1 MQLKQEEKHLIKTSM
16 KETINTI
23 LRKVGLKAVEVM
35 LEQMILADGVTVIE
49 AELFEVGQPVFVITE
64 DAQIALPIG
73 EYVLEDERIL
83 VVLEE
88 GIIAEIKEQEA
99 EVEVEVEAPVA
110 EISPEAEMAAPQAP
124 TAKKVIESIVKETQ
138 FSAQD
143 EKDAKIAELEA
154 RIAELTKVEL
164 SDDQPAAEPINHNP
178 ENSQAVEVFRY
189 AKNSAQSPMDRIL
202 TKLYK

>member
-1 MQLKQEEKHLIKTSM
+1 MIM

-35 LEQMILADGVTVIE
+35 LEQMKLADGVTVIE

-73 EYVLEDERIL
+73 EYVLEDERVL

-88 GIIAEIKEQEA
+88 GIIAEIKEQEVE
-99 EVEVEVEAPVA
+99 EVEEEAPVA
-110 EISPEAEMAAPQAP
+110 EVSPEAEMAAPQAP

-138 FSAQD
+138 FSSS

-164 SDDQPAAEPINHNP
+164 SDDLPAAEPINHNP
-178 ENSQAVEVFRY
+178 ENAQPIEVFRY

>member
-1 MQLKQEEKHLIKTSM
+1 M

-35 LEQMILADGVTVIE
+35 LEQMKLADGVTVIE

-88 GIIAEIKEQEA
+88 GIIAEIKEQEVE
-99 EVEVEVEAPVA
+99 EVEEEAPVA
-110 EISPEAEMAAPQAP
+110 EVSPEAEMAAPQAP

-178 ENSQAVEVFRY
+178 ENAQPIEVFRY

>member
-1 MQLKQEEKHLIKTSM
+1 M

-35 LEQMILADGVTVIE
+35 LEQMKLADGVTVIE

-73 EYVLEDERIL
+73 EYVLEDERVL

-88 GIIAEIKEQEA
+88 GIIGEIKEQED
-99 EVEVEVEAPVA
+99 EVEVEEEAPVA
-110 EISPEAEMAAPQAP
+110 EVSPEAEMAAPQAP

-138 FSAQD
+138 FSSD

-164 SDDQPAAEPINHNP
+164 SDDLPAAEPINHNP
-178 ENSQAVEVFRY
+178 ENAQPIEVFRY
-189 AKNSAQSPMDRIL
+189 AKNSAQSPIDRVL

>member
-1 MQLKQEEKHLIKTSM
+1 M
-16 KETINTI
+16 KDKINTI
-23 LRKVGLKAVEVM
+23 LRAVGLKAVEVK
-35 LEQMILADGVTVIE
+35 LEQMKLADGVTVIE
-49 AELFEVGQPVFVITE
+49 AELFEANQPVFVITE

-73 EYVLEDERIL
+73 EYVLEDER
-83 VVLEE
+83 VLIVEEE
-88 GIIAEIKEQEA
+88 GIIAAINDKQEEIEE
-99 EVEVEVEAPVA
+99 EPVA
-110 EISPEAEMAAPQAP
+110 EVPQEEELAAPQAP

-138 FSAQD
+138 FSSS

-164 SDDQPAAEPINHNP
+164 SDDLPAAEPINHNP
-178 ENSQAVEVFRY
+178 ENAQPIEVFRY

>member
-1 MQLKQEEKHLIKTSM
+1 M

-23 LRKVGLKAVEVM
+23 LRKVGLKAVEVK
-35 LEQMILADGVTVIE
+35 LEQMRLADGVTVIE
-49 AELFEVGQPVFVITE
+49 AELFEVGEPVFVITE

-73 EYVLEDERIL
+73 EYVLEDGRLL
-83 VVLEE
+83 VVAEE
-88 GIIAEIKEQEA
+88 GIIAEIKEQE
-99 EVEVEVEAPVA
+99 EEIEEEEAPVA
-110 EISPEAEMAAPQAP
+110 EVPETEMAQPQAP

-138 FSAQD
+138 FSSS

-164 SDDQPAAEPINHNP
+164 SDDEPAADAINHNP
-178 ENSQAVEVFRY
+178 ENAQPIEVFRY
-189 AKNSAQSPMDRIL
+189 AKNSAQSPLDRVL

>member
-1 MQLKQEEKHLIKTSM
+1 M

-35 LEQMILADGVTVIE
+35 LEQMKLADGVTVIE
-49 AELFEVGQPVFVITE
+49 AELFDVGQPVFVITE

-73 EYVLEDERIL
+73 EYVLEDNRVL

-99 EVEVEVEAPVA
+99 EVEEEAPVA
-110 EISPEAEMAAPQAP
+110 DVSPEAEMAAPQAP

-138 FSAQD
+138 FSSS

-164 SDDQPAAEPINHNP
+164 SDDLPAAEPINHNP
-178 ENSQAVEVFRY
+178 ENAQPIEVFRY
-189 AKNSAQSPMDRIL
+189 AKNSAQSPIDRVL

>member
-1 MQLKQEEKHLIKTSM
+1 MIM

-35 LEQMILADGVTVIE
+35 LEQMKLADGVTVIE

-73 EYVLEDERIL
+73 EYVLEDERVL

-88 GIIAEIKEQEA
+88 GIIAEIKEQEVE
-99 EVEVEVEAPVA
+99 EVEEEAPVA
-110 EISPEAEMAAPQAP
+110 EIPQEAEMAAPQAP

-138 FSAQD
+138 FSSS

-154 RIAELTKVEL
+154 KIAELTKVEL

-178 ENSQAVEVFRY
+178 ENAQPIEVFRY
-189 AKNSAQSPMDRIL
+189 AKRSSQSPIDRVL

>member
-1 MQLKQEEKHLIKTSM
+1 M

-23 LRKVGLKAVEVM
+23 LRKVGLKAVEVK
-35 LEQMILADGVTVIE
+35 LEQMKLADGVTVIE

-73 EYVLEDERIL
+73 EYVLEDERVL

-88 GIIAEIKEQEA
+88 GIIAEIKEQE
-99 EVEVEVEAPVA
+99 VEVEVEAPVA
-110 EISPEAEMAAPQAP
+110 EVSPEAEMAAPQAP

-138 FSAQD
+138 FSSS

-164 SDDQPAAEPINHNP
+164 SDDLPAAEPINHNP
-178 ENSQAVEVFRY
+178 ENAQPIEVFRY
-189 AKNSAQSPMDRIL
+189 AKNSSQSPIDRVL

>member
-1 MQLKQEEKHLIKTSM
+1 M

-35 LEQMILADGVTVIE
+35 LEQMKLADGVTVIE

-88 GIIAEIKEQEA
+88 GIIAEIKEQEVE
-99 EVEVEVEAPVA
+99 EVEEEAPVA
-110 EISPEAEMAAPQAP
+110 EVSPEAEMSAPQAP

-178 ENSQAVEVFRY
+178 ENAQPIEVFRY

>member
-1 MQLKQEEKHLIKTSM
+1 M

-35 LEQMILADGVTVIE
+35 LEQMKLADGVTVIE

-73 EYVLEDERIL
+73 EYVLEDERVL

-88 GIIAEIKEQEA
+88 GVIGEIKEQEA
-99 EVEVEVEAPVA
+99 EVEEEAPVA
-110 EISPEAEMAAPQAP
+110 EVSPEAEMAAPQAP

-138 FSAQD
+138 FSSS
-143 EKDAKIAELEA
+143 EKDDKIAELEA

-164 SDDQPAAEPINHNP
+164 SDDLPAAEPINHNP
-178 ENSQAVEVFRY
+178 ENAQPIEVFRY
-189 AKNSAQSPMDRIL
+189 AKNSAQSPIDRVL

>member
-1 MQLKQEEKHLIKTSM
+1 MIM

-23 LRKVGLKAVEVM
+23 LRKVGLKAVEVK
-35 LEQMILADGVTVIE
+35 LEQMKLADGVTVIE

-73 EYVLEDERIL
+73 EYVLEDERVL

-88 GIIAEIKEQEA
+88 GLIAEIKEQEQ
-99 EVEVEVEAPVA
+99 EVEEVEEAPVA
-110 EISPEAEMAAPQAP
+110 EVPETEMAQPQAP

-138 FSAQD
+138 FSSS

-164 SDDQPAAEPINHNP
+164 SDDAPAAEPINHNP
-178 ENSQAVEVFRY
+178 ENAQPIEVFRY
-189 AKNSAQSPMDRIL
+189 AKNSAQSPLDRVL

>member
-1 MQLKQEEKHLIKTSM
+1 M

-35 LEQMILADGVTVIE
+35 LEQMKLADGVTVIE

-73 EYVLEDERIL
+73 EYVLEDERVL

-88 GIIAEIKEQEA
+88 GIIAEIKEQE
-99 EVEVEVEAPVA
+99 VEEEAPVA
-110 EISPEAEMAAPQAP
+110 EIPQEAEMAAPQAP

-178 ENSQAVEVFRY
+178 ENAQPIEVFRY

>member
-1 MQLKQEEKHLIKTSM
+1 M
-16 KETINTI
+16 KDKINTI
-23 LRKVGLKAVEVM
+23 LRAVGLKAVEVK
-35 LEQMILADGVTVIE
+35 LEQMKLADGVTVIE

-73 EYVLEDERIL
+73 EYVLEDERVL

-88 GIIAEIKEQEA
+88 GIIGEIKEQED
-99 EVEVEVEAPVA
+99 EVEVEEEAPVA
-110 EISPEAEMAAPQAP
+110 EVSPEAEMAAPQAP

-138 FSAQD
+138 FSSD

-164 SDDQPAAEPINHNP
+164 SDDLPAAEPINHNP
-178 ENSQAVEVFRY
+178 ENAQPIEVFRY
-189 AKNSAQSPMDRIL
+189 AKNSAQSPIDRVL

>member
-1 MQLKQEEKHLIKTSM
+1 M

-23 LRKVGLKAVEVM
+23 LRKVGLKAVEVK
-35 LEQMILADGVTVIE
+35 LEQMKLADGVTVIE

-73 EYVLEDERIL
+73 EYVLEDERVL

-88 GIIAEIKEQEA
+88 GIIGEIKEQED
-99 EVEVEVEAPVA
+99 EVEVEEEAPVA
-110 EISPEAEMAAPQAP
+110 EVSPEAEMAAPQAP

-138 FSAQD
+138 FSSD

-164 SDDQPAAEPINHNP
+164 SDDLPAAEPINHNP
-178 ENSQAVEVFRY
+178 ENAQPIEVFRY
-189 AKNSAQSPMDRIL
+189 AKNSAQSPIDRVL

>member
-1 MQLKQEEKHLIKTSM
+1 MIM

-35 LEQMILADGVTVIE
+35 LEQMKLADGVTVIE

-73 EYVLEDERIL
+73 EYVLEDERVL

-88 GIIAEIKEQEA
+88 GIIAEIKEQEVE
-99 EVEVEVEAPVA
+99 EVEEEAPVA
-110 EISPEAEMAAPQAP
+110 EIPQEAEMAAPQAP

-138 FSAQD
+138 FSSS

-178 ENSQAVEVFRY
+178 ENAQPIEVFRY

>member
-1 MQLKQEEKHLIKTSM
+1 M

-35 LEQMILADGVTVIE
+35 LEQMKLADGVTVIE

-73 EYVLEDERIL
+73 EYVLEDERVL

-88 GIIAEIKEQEA
+88 GVIGEIKEQEA
-99 EVEVEVEAPVA
+99 EVEEEAPVA
-110 EISPEAEMAAPQAP
+110 EVSPEAEMAAPQAP

-138 FSAQD
+138 FSSD

-164 SDDQPAAEPINHNP
+164 SDDLPAAEPINHNP
-178 ENSQAVEVFRY
+178 ENAQPIEVFRY
-189 AKNSAQSPMDRIL
+189 AKNSAQSPIDRVL

>member
-1 MQLKQEEKHLIKTSM
+1 M

-35 LEQMILADGVTVIE
+35 LEQMKLADGVTVIE

-73 EYVLEDERIL
+73 EYVLEDERVL

-88 GIIAEIKEQEA
+88 GIIAEIKEQEVE
-99 EVEVEVEAPVA
+99 EVEEEAPVA
-110 EISPEAEMAAPQAP
+110 EVSPEAEKSAPQAP

-178 ENSQAVEVFRY
+178 ENAQPIEVFRY

>member
-1 MQLKQEEKHLIKTSM
+1 M

-23 LRKVGLKAVEVM
+23 LRKVGLKAVEVK
-35 LEQMILADGVTVIE
+35 LEQMKLADGVTVIE

-88 GIIAEIKEQEA
+88 GIIAEIKEQEVE
-99 EVEVEVEAPVA
+99 EVEEEAPVA
-110 EISPEAEMAAPQAP
+110 EIPQEAEMSAPQVP

-164 SDDQPAAEPINHNP
+164 SDDLPAAEPINHNP
-178 ENSQAVEVFRY
+178 ENAQPIEVFRY

>member
-1 MQLKQEEKHLIKTSM
+1 M

-23 LRKVGLKAVEVM
+23 LRKVGLKAVEVK
-35 LEQMILADGVTVIE
+35 LEQMRLADGVTVIE

-64 DAQIALPIG
+64 DDQIALPIG
-73 EYVLEDERIL
+73 EYVLEDERVL

-99 EVEVEVEAPVA
+99 EVEEEAPVA
-110 EISPEAEMAAPQAP
+110 EVSPEAEMAAPQAP

-138 FSAQD
+138 FSSS

-178 ENSQAVEVFRY
+178 ENAKEVEVFKY
-189 AKNSAQSPMDRIL
+189 AKNRSQTAMDRVLNKI
-202 TKLYK
+202 YK

>member
-1 MQLKQEEKHLIKTSM
+1 M
-16 KETINTI
+16 K
-23 LRKVGLKAVEVM
+23 
-35 LEQMILADGVTVIE
+35 LADGVTVIE

-73 EYVLEDERIL
+73 EYVLEDERVL

-99 EVEVEVEAPVA
+99 EVEEEAPVA
-110 EISPEAEMAAPQAP
+110 EIPQEAEMSAPQVP

-138 FSAQD
+138 FSAQ
-143 EKDAKIAELEA
+143 ELEA

-164 SDDQPAAEPINHNP
+164 SDDLPAAEPINHNP
-178 ENSQAVEVFRY
+178 ENAQPIEVFRY

>member
-1 MQLKQEEKHLIKTSM
+1 M

-35 LEQMILADGVTVIE
+35 LEQMKLADGVTVIE

-73 EYVLEDERIL
+73 EYVLEDERVL

-88 GIIAEIKEQEA
+88 GIIAEIKEQEVE
-99 EVEVEVEAPVA
+99 EVEEEAPVA
-110 EISPEAEMAAPQAP
+110 EIPQEAEMAAPQAP

-138 FSAQD
+138 FSSS

-178 ENSQAVEVFRY
+178 ENAQPIEVFRY

>member
-1 MQLKQEEKHLIKTSM
+1 M

-23 LRKVGLKAVEVM
+23 LRKVGLKAVEVK
-35 LEQMILADGVTVIE
+35 LEQMKLADGVTVIE
-49 AELFEVGQPVFVITE
+49 AELFEVGEPVFVITE

-73 EYVLEDERIL
+73 EYVLEDERVL

-88 GIIAEIKEQEA
+88 GLIAEIKEVEE
-99 EVEVEVEAPVA
+99 EVEEAPVA
-110 EISPEAEMAAPQAP
+110 EVPETEMAQPQAP

-138 FSAQD
+138 FSSS

-164 SDDQPAAEPINHNP
+164 SDDEPAADAINHNP
-178 ENSQAVEVFRY
+178 ENAQPIEVFRY
-189 AKNSAQSPMDRIL
+189 AKNSAQSPLDRVL

>member
-1 MQLKQEEKHLIKTSM
+1 M

-23 LRKVGLKAVEVM
+23 LRKVGLKAVEVK
-35 LEQMILADGVTVIE
+35 LEQMRLADGVTVIE
-49 AELFEVGQPVFVITE
+49 AELFEVGEPVFVITE

-73 EYVLEDERIL
+73 EYVLEDERVL

-88 GIIAEIKEQEA
+88 GIIAEIKEQEE
-99 EVEVEVEAPVA
+99 EVEEVEAPVA
-110 EISPEAEMAAPQAP
+110 EVPETEMAQPQAP

-138 FSAQD
+138 FSSS

-164 SDDQPAAEPINHNP
+164 SDDAPAAEPINHNP
-178 ENSQAVEVFRY
+178 ENAQPIEVFRY
-189 AKNSAQSPMDRIL
+189 AKNSAQSPLDRVL

>member
-1 MQLKQEEKHLIKTSM
+1 M

-35 LEQMILADGVTVIE
+35 LEQMKLADGVTVIE

-73 EYVLEDERIL
+73 EYVLEDERVL

-88 GIIAEIKEQEA
+88 GVIGEIKEQEA
-99 EVEVEVEAPVA
+99 EVEEEEAPVA
-110 EISPEAEMAAPQAP
+110 EVSPEAEMAAPQAP

-138 FSAQD
+138 FSSD

-154 RIAELTKVEL
+154 RIAELSKVEL
-164 SDDQPAAEPINHNP
+164 SDDEPAAEPINHNP
-178 ENSQAVEVFRY
+178 ENAKEVEVFRY
-189 AKNSAQSPMDRIL
+189 SKNRSQTAMDRVL

>member
-1 MQLKQEEKHLIKTSM
+1 M

-23 LRKVGLKAVEVM
+23 LRKVGLKAVEVK
-35 LEQMILADGVTVIE
+35 LEQMKLADGVTVIE

-99 EVEVEVEAPVA
+99 EVEEEAPVA
-110 EISPEAEMAAPQAP
+110 EVSPEAEMAAPQAP

-138 FSAQD
+138 FAAQD

-164 SDDQPAAEPINHNP
+164 SDDLPAAEPINHNP
-178 ENSQAVEVFRY
+178 ENAQPIEVFRY

>member
-1 MQLKQEEKHLIKTSM
+1 M

-23 LRKVGLKAVEVM
+23 LRKVGLKAVEVK
-35 LEQMILADGVTVIE
+35 LEQMRLADGVTVIE
-49 AELFEVGQPVFVITE
+49 AELFEAGQPVFVITE

-73 EYVLEDERIL
+73 EYVLEDERVL
-83 VVLEE
+83 VVAEE
-88 GIIAEIKEQEA
+88 GVIAEIKEQEK
-99 EVEVEVEAPVA
+99 EVEEVEEAPVA
-110 EISPEAEMAAPQAP
+110 EAPETEMAQPQAP

-138 FSAQD
+138 FAQVD

-154 RIAELTKVEL
+154 RITELTKVEL
-164 SDDQPAAEPINHNP
+164 SDDEPAADAINHNP
-178 ENSQAVEVFRY
+178 ENAQPIEVFRY

>member
-1 MQLKQEEKHLIKTSM
+1 MFSKTINQTKM

-35 LEQMILADGVTVIE
+35 LEQMKLADGVTVIE

-88 GIIAEIKEQEA
+88 GIIAEIKEQEV
-99 EVEVEVEAPVA
+99 VEVEEEAPVA
-110 EISPEAEMAAPQAP
+110 EIPQEAEMAAPQAP

-154 RIAELTKVEL
+154 KIAELTKVEL

-178 ENSQAVEVFRY
+178 ENAQAVEVFRY
-189 AKNSAQSPMDRIL
+189 SKNRSQTAMDRVL

>member
-1 MQLKQEEKHLIKTSM
+1 MIM

-23 LRKVGLKAVEVM
+23 LRKVGLKAVEVK
-35 LEQMILADGVTVIE
+35 LEQMRLADGVTVIE
-49 AELFEVGQPVFVITE
+49 AELFEAGEPVFVITE

-73 EYVLEDERIL
+73 EYQLEDERVL

-88 GIIAEIKEQEA
+88 GIIADIKEQEQ
-99 EVEVEVEAPVA
+99 EVEEVEEAPVA
-110 EISPEAEMAAPQAP
+110 EVSPEAEMAAPQAP

-138 FSAQD
+138 FSSI

-164 SDDQPAAEPINHNP
+164 SDDAPAAEPINHNP
-178 ENSQAVEVFRY
+178 ENAQPIEVFRY
-189 AKNSAQSPMDRIL
+189 AKNSAQSPLDRVL

>member
-1 MQLKQEEKHLIKTSM
+1 MIM

-35 LEQMILADGVTVIE
+35 LEQMKLADGVTVIE

-73 EYVLEDERIL
+73 EYVLEDERVL

-88 GIIAEIKEQEA
+88 GIIAEIKEQEVE
-99 EVEVEVEAPVA
+99 EVEEEAPVA
-110 EISPEAEMAAPQAP
+110 EVSPEAEMAAPQAP

-138 FSAQD
+138 FSSS

-178 ENSQAVEVFRY
+178 ENAQPIEVFRY

>member
-1 MQLKQEEKHLIKTSM
+1 M

-23 LRKVGLKAVEVM
+23 LRKVGLKAVEVK
-35 LEQMILADGVTVIE
+35 LEQMKLADGVTVIE

-73 EYVLEDERIL
+73 EYVLEDERVL

-88 GIIAEIKEQEA
+88 GVIGEIKEQEVE
-99 EVEVEVEAPVA
+99 EVEEEAPVA
-110 EISPEAEMAAPQAP
+110 EVSPEAEMAAPQAP

-164 SDDQPAAEPINHNP
+164 SDDLPAAEPINHNP
-178 ENSQAVEVFRY
+178 ENAQAVEVFRY
-189 AKNSAQSPMDRIL
+189 SKNRSQTAMDRVL